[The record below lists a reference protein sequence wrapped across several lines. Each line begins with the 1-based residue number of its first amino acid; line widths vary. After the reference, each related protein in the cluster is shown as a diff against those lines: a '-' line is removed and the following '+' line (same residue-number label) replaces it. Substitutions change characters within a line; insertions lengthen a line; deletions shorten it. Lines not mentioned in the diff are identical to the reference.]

1 MVERRSI
8 RAGELRLSYL
18 ERGAARQGEPTLVL
32 IHGLMGT
39 AATFLPLLAA
49 MPAERHVIAIDLP
62 GAGGSERG
70 PRLEASLA
78 AAAASVVQALDAL
91 QLEAPVL
98 VGHSHGA
105 AVSVYLAALHPKRV
119 SGVVLVAP
127 AHPYFRHADQVIGFY
142 LSPLGKVFAHTLPW
156 YPQWVQMAGLRRM
169 AGPQSW
175 DSPERLMP
183 YRENLRTRGT
193 VGHLLRLLRTWHTDM
208 AELRALLDC
217 PFRLPALMI
226 WGDHD
231 RAVPVSTADGLRR
244 RLPQSELVVLE
255 GVGHRPAEERPE
267 ACVAAIE
274 DWMTATLFR
283 GQLVPVAGDGETGTD
298 LS

>member
-8 RAGELRLSYL
+8 RAGEFRLSYL
-18 ERGAARQGEPTLVL
+18 ERGTARVGEASLVL

-49 MPAERHVIAIDLP
+49 MPVGRHVIAMDLP

-78 AAAASVVQALDAL
+78 AVAKSVVLALDAL
-91 QLEAPVL
+91 GLEAPVL

-105 AVSVYLAALHPKRV
+105 AVSMYLAALYPKRV
-119 SGVVLVAP
+119 SGVVLLAP
-127 AHPYFRHADQVIGFY
+127 AHPYFRHADQLIRFY
-142 LSPLGKVFAHTLPW
+142 ISPLGKLFAHTIPW
-156 YPQWVQMAGLRRM
+156 YPRWVQMRALRSM

-175 DSPERLMP
+175 DAPERLVP

-193 VGHLLRLLRTWHTDM
+193 VRHLLRLLRTWHTDM
-208 AELRALLDC
+208 TELRHLLDC
-217 PFRLPALMI
+217 PFRTPALLI

-231 RAVPVSTADGLRR
+231 RAVPLSTAEDLMR
-244 RLPQSELVVLE
+244 RLLEGELRVLE

-267 ACVAAIE
+267 MCAAAMEEWMAGATAGGNGRALQAEVVADEAS
-274 DWMTATLFR
+274 L
-283 GQLVPVAGDGETGTD
+283 
-298 LS
+298 

>member
-18 ERGAARQGEPTLVL
+18 ERGTARPGESSLVL

-39 AATFLPLLAA
+39 AATFLPMLAA
-49 MPAERHVIAIDLP
+49 MPVERHAIAIDLP

-78 AAAASVVQALDAL
+78 AAAESIVSALDAL
-91 QLEAPVL
+91 SLETPVL

-105 AVSVYLAALHPKRV
+105 AVSMYLAALHPKRV
-119 SGVVLVAP
+119 SRVVLLAP
-127 AHPYFRHADQVIGFY
+127 AHPYFRHADQLIGFY
-142 LSPLGKVFAHTLPW
+142 LSPLGKLFAHTIPW
-156 YPQWVQMAGLRRM
+156 YPRWVQMRALRSM

-175 DSPERLMP
+175 DAPERLMP

-193 VGHLLRLLRTWHTDM
+193 VRHRLRLLRTWHTDM

-217 PFRLPALMI
+217 PFRTPALLI

-231 RAVPVSTADGLRR
+231 RAVPLSTAEDLLRR
-244 RLPQSELVVLE
+244 LLQGELRVLE

-267 ACVAAIE
+267 MCAAAIE
-274 DWMTATLFR
+274 EWMTGAVAP
-283 GQLVPVAGDGETGTD
+283 GSGSSVPAGVEPQGAS
-298 LS
+298 L